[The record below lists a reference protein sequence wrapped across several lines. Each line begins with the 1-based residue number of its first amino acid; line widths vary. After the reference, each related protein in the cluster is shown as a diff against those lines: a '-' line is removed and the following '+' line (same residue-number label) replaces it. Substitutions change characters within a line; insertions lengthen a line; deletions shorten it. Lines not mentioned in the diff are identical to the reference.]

1 MTSSGR
7 ARSKRFWPPLRDSSM
22 NDEER
27 SDLSGTTTQGQTLVG
42 LLCPDKEGSEYL
54 RGCRMKCLRNVA
66 VALCA
71 KRVLSSHDQGCHVP
85 ERAEGANAQE
95 ELSSL
100 GAHELVLRNKQVDK
114 RLGCVILTQA
124 EEPVGADALHLRELG
139 EPSWEPFGPMDQE
152 MLAGDARICSP
163 S

>member
-1 MTSSGR
+1 
-7 ARSKRFWPPLRDSSM
+7 
-22 NDEER
+22 
-27 SDLSGTTTQGQTLVG
+27 
-42 LLCPDKEGSEYL
+42 
-54 RGCRMKCLRNVA
+54 MKCLRNVA

-124 EEPVGADALHLRELG
+124 EEPVGADALHLNTKNLVNLISALEQWAAGCANPLRSVAVLLCLEWQHRPAAVDQGAVGVDAAGVKLEG
-139 EPSWEPFGPMDQE
+139 PGFGFE
-152 MLAGDARICSP
+152 E
-163 S
+163 